1 MREWY
6 FPEYTV
12 QSSQSFSYSEHKD
25 LILLSDLEGRNVRNI
40 AIMYIKTE
48 YRNNDKFLLILGVD
62 IFTQKFV
69 RLVDTYGKQYG
80 LCKYCDDFKNV
91 RRKTLIKVP
100 CKMHDGPYLNTLRI
114 VGSITI
120 IGETDFGKLLRKFY
134 ITQPMA
140 FMFFPYSKIDV
151 PCFMSILK
159 NNPGKEF
166 YARVEISS
174 TIKKHQ
180 GKKYQIKFSL
190 GEINRFADILDEK
203 FLNNKHNLDGRFIKG
218 IALAKG
224 VLVNGSI
231 RVYVVEIYNHSVYES
246 KRAYDKEGLKKQFGM
261 YFTDSYIE
269 KLLDDGYTVK
279 SPEIPGSNDPDD
291 LLCLDSYNPQ
301 FGVGIEMDEMFGEPE
316 DIEFSPSDYELD
328 YGYMEDEDYAE

>member
-48 YRNNDKFLLILGVD
+48 YRNGVKYLLILGVD
-62 IFTQKFV
+62 IFTQKLV

-91 RRKTLIKVP
+91 RRKTVIKVP
-100 CKMHDGPYLNTLRI
+100 CKICDELFLNTLRI

-134 ITQPMA
+134 DTRPMA

-166 YARVEISS
+166 YARVDISS
-174 TIKKHQ
+174 TIRKHQ

-190 GEINRFADILDEK
+190 GEINRFADILDKK
-203 FLNNKHNLDGRFIKG
+203 FLNNKLNLDGSFIKG

-231 RVYVVEIYNHSVYES
+231 RVYVVEIYNYSIYES
-246 KRAYDKEGLKKQFGM
+246 KRVYDRAALKRQYGA

-269 KLLDDGYTVK
+269 KLLDKGYTVK
-279 SPEIPGSNDPDD
+279 SPEIPGPDDPLD
-291 LLCLDSYNPQ
+291 LLCLHSYGQQ
-301 FGVGIEMDEMFGEPE
+301 FGAGIEMDEMFGTPE
-316 DIEFSPSDYELD
+316 DIDFSPSDYELD